1 MSRTILIATAVVGMA
16 SAAHAQALPEAGP
29 SAGEVAAWLQG
40 EGLDVAVQN
49 DAEAPRVSSG
59 ANGVSWD
66 VVGYDCAAG
75 RCRSW
80 QFSAGFL
87 LQAVNEGAAER
98 WNINRRY
105 ARAFELDHAEG
116 RAAVL
121 QYDVMITPGMGW
133 EAMTEHM
140 RLFASLAP
148 LYGLEVGAVRE
159 E

>member
-1 MSRTILIATAVVGMA
+1 MQGAYAEILA
-16 SAAHAQALPEAGP
+16 
-29 SAGEVAAWLQG
+29 
-40 EGLDVAVQN
+40 
-49 DAEAPRVSSG
+49 
-59 ANGVSWD
+59 D
-66 VVGYDCAAG
+66 VVKSLEERLGQDGQG
-75 RCRSW
+75 RD
-80 QFSAGFL
+80 
-87 LQAVNEGAAER
+87 
-98 WNINRRY
+98 